1 MKEYKE
7 QQSKVDGVAYPEM
20 EYPDIFGPL
29 SAKQIQIQTIKERF
43 SYKLVPNSVETLF
56 L

>member
-7 QQSKVDGVAYPEM
+7 QYSKIDGVSYPEM

-29 SAKQIQIQTIKERF
+29 SLKHIQI
-43 SYKLVPNSVETLF
+43 
-56 L
+56 